1 MPDQLVAITSSSVW
15 LPSKTA
21 PSPATLIASL
31 SAGTIL
37 SILPGKLARADLP
50 EPVEQFIDAG
60 DQWILPGLV
69 DCHVHLNEPGRTE
82 WEGFRTGTIAAVS
95 GGVTTLIDMPLNA
108 IPPTTT
114 VENLNLKLDAAKGQ
128 CFVDVG
134 FWGGVIPN
142 NEKDLKPLVKAGVK
156 GFKSF
161 LCESGVEEFPK
172 VNEEEVL
179 IAMKELEEAKSLFL
193 FHAELE
199 EPQQPHA
206 HASDA
211 AHADTSSPQDP
222 ASYSTFLSSRPSSL
236 EDSAISLILRC
247 ASKHPSLR
255 THIVHLSAS
264 SALKTLQQARTVAKL
279 PITVETCF
287 HYLCLNSEQ
296 ISKGETLFK
305 CCPPIRN
312 DDNREKLWQGLLEGT
327 IDFIVSDHSPCV
339 TELKNLSSGDFMTA
353 WGGIGGLGLG
363 LSLLWSECRR
373 REIGM
378 ERVLEWCS
386 SRPAKQVGLDMKK
399 GGLFVGGDADFVVF
413 DPEAQFTVDKTSLHF
428 KNRASPYEGMTLNG
442 IVRETWLRGRKV
454 WDRQLV
460 AEQGGSGLVEQG
472 SARGELLL

>member
-1 MPDQLVAITSSSVW
+1 MSDQLLAVTSSSVW
-15 LPSKTA
+15 LPSSSSA
-21 PSPATLIASL
+21 SPATLIVSL
-31 SAGTIL
+31 STGSIL
-37 SILPGKLARADLP
+37 SIIPQKLARADLP
-50 EPVEQFIDAG
+50 EPVQEYLDVG

-95 GGVTTLIDMPLNA
+95 GGVTTLVDMPLNA

-114 VENLNLKLDAAKGQ
+114 VENLELKLEAAKGQ

-134 FWGGVIPN
+134 FWGGVIPG

-172 VNEEEVL
+172 VNEEQVL

-199 EPQQPHA
+199 EPTSHT
-206 HASDA
+206 HSHSSASEPDA
-211 AHADTSSPQDP
+211 SA
-222 ASYSTFLSSRPSSL
+222 YSTFLSSRPPSL

-247 ASKHPSLR
+247 ASQHPTLR

-264 SALKTLQQARTVAKL
+264 SALPTLHEARTVSKL
-279 PITVETCF
+279 PISVETCF
-287 HYLCLNSEQ
+287 HYLCLSSEQ
-296 ISKGETLFK
+296 IEKGQTLFK

-312 DDNREKLWQGLLEGT
+312 DDNRERLWKGLLDGT

-339 TELKNLSSGDFMTA
+339 TELKKLEEGDFMTA

-363 LSLLWSECRR
+363 LSLLWSECRKR
-373 REIGM
+373 GIGM

-386 SRPAKQVGLDMKK
+386 EKPAKQVGLEKKK
-399 GGLFVGGDADFVVF
+399 GALFVGGDADFVVF
-413 DPEAQFTVDKTSLHF
+413 DPEAQFTVDKSSLHF
-428 KNRASPYEGMTLNG
+428 KNRASPYEGMTLTG
-442 IVRETWLRGRKV
+442 TVKETWLRGKKV
-454 WDRQLV
+454 WDRNLV
-460 AEQGGSGLVEQG
+460 TQQGGSGLAEKHQ
-472 SARGELLL
+472 ARGKLLL

>member
-1 MPDQLVAITSSSVW
+1 MSNQLLAITSSSVW
-15 LPSKTA
+15 LPSQSSA
-21 PSPATLIASL
+21 SPATLIVSL
-31 SAGTIL
+31 SSGTIL
-37 SILPGKLARADLP
+37 SILPRKLAREDLP
-50 EPVEQFIDAG
+50 EPVQEYLDVR

-95 GGVTTLIDMPLNA
+95 GGVTTLVDMPLNA

-114 VENLNLKLDAAKGQ
+114 VENLELKLKAAKGQ

-134 FWGGVIPN
+134 FWGGVIPG

-179 IAMKELEEAKSLFL
+179 IAMKELEEANSLFL

-199 EPQQPHA
+199 EPTSGA
-206 HASDA
+206 HSHSHSPTSEPDASA
-211 AHADTSSPQDP
+211 
-222 ASYSTFLSSRPSSL
+222 YSTFLSSRPTSL

-247 ASKHPSLR
+247 ASQHPTLR

-264 SALKTLQQARTVAKL
+264 SALPTLHEARTVSKL
-279 PITVETCF
+279 PISVETCF

-296 ISKGETLFK
+296 IEKGQTLFK

-312 DDNREKLWQGLLEGT
+312 DDNREKLWKGLLDGT
-327 IDFIVSDHSPCV
+327 IDFVVSDHSPCV
-339 TELKNLSSGDFMTA
+339 TELKKLEEGDFMTA

-363 LSLLWSECRR
+363 LSLLWSECRKR
-373 REIGM
+373 GIGM

-386 SRPAKQVGLDMKK
+386 EKPAKQVGLEKKK
-399 GGLFVGGDADFVVF
+399 GGLFVGGDADFVIF
-413 DPEAQFTVDKTSLHF
+413 DSEAQFTVDKSSLHF
-428 KNRASPYEGMTLNG
+428 KNRASPYEGMTLTG
-442 IVRETWLRGRKV
+442 TVKETWLRGKKV
-454 WDRQLV
+454 WDRTLV
-460 AEQGGSGLVEQG
+460 SEQGGSGLAEKHQ
-472 SARGELLL
+472 ARGLLLL